1 MIAID
6 LSDRVALV
14 TGASSGLGA
23 ETARVLALAGAEV
36 VVNYHQNEA
45 GAEAVVEQILA
56 EGGQAI
62 ALQADVTDPEAVREM
77 FAEARSS
84 FGPITIVVNNAGREE
99 RCAAPFELRWEDYQ
113 QMLDLNLK
121 AIYNTVGAAHAEMKA
136 AAWGRI
142 VNIGSVAL
150 NRPFPGSAA
159 YVAAKGA
166 MLGVTRGL
174 AMELGKDGITVNL
187 IAPGWIPVE
196 RHADAAPEALER
208 LVRETPLGHA
218 GTPTDVAG
226 AVLFFCSGLADFIT
240 GVTLPVNG
248 GHGSYTG

>member
-1 MIAID
+1 MIGVSLPLID
-6 LSDRVALV
+6 PQQSILFVAV
-14 TGASSGLGA
+14 SSQ
-23 ETARVLALAGAEV
+23 VWV
-36 VVNYHQNEA
+36 VPA
-45 GAEAVVEQILA
+45 ATCWG
-56 EGGQAI
+56 
-62 ALQADVTDPEAVREM
+62 
-77 FAEARSS
+77 SS
-84 FGPITIVVNNAGREE
+84 
-99 RCAAPFELRWEDYQ
+99 L
-113 QMLDLNLK
+113 LND
-121 AIYNTVGAAHAEMKA
+121 TVGAAHAEMKA

-226 AVLFFCSGLADFIT
+226 AVLFFASPAASFVTGTDILVDGGCLAT
-240 GVTLPVNG
+240 PLPG
-248 GHGSYTG
+248 FG